1 MIKESLL
8 RLSESATAKKVITRA
23 PVSRSLARRFVA
35 GDTLEDAVEAARA
48 LNAADLAV
56 SLDFL
61 GESVKTRE
69 EAEAATAMVI
79 RILETIRRSG
89 IDANV
94 SVKPTQFGLDLDEEF
109 CRGNL
114 ERVLQRAR
122 ELGDG
127 EGEVFVRLDMESSHY
142 TARTVDLL
150 EGLWNDG
157 FHNTGTVLQS
167 YMRRTPGDLE
177 RLIALGSRVRL
188 VKGAYQEPPEVA
200 FEDKADTDR
209 MYREEMERL
218 LEAGNYPAIATHDE
232 AIIDHARRFV
242 WEKGIGKESFEFQ
255 MLYGVRRDLQTRL
268 REDGYNVRVY
278 VPFGDSWY
286 PYLMRRLAERPANV
300 FFMAGSILKESGA
313 GRFLNPAAIGAGIV
327 AGAAGALAWK
337 ARKRRPGTKSRR
349 RR

>member
-1 MIKESLL
+1 MLKESLL
-8 RLSESATAKKVITRA
+8 RLSESATAKKVITRT
-23 PVSRSLARRFVA
+23 PVSRNLAQRFVA

-48 LNAADLAV
+48 LNAANLSV

-79 RILETIRRSG
+79 KILETIERTG

-109 CRGNL
+109 CRANL
-114 ERVLQRAR
+114 EMVLQRAR

-127 EGEVFVRLDMESSHY
+127 VGEIFVRLDMESSAY
-142 TARTVDLL
+142 TERTIDLL
-150 EGLWNDG
+150 EALWKDG

-167 YMRRTPGDLE
+167 YLRRTPGDLE

-209 MYREEMERL
+209 MYLEEMERL
-218 LEAGNYPAIATHDE
+218 LEAGNYPAVATHDE

-268 REDGYNVRVY
+268 REEGYNVRVY

-300 FFMAGSILKESGA
+300 LFMAGNILKESGM

-327 AGAAGALAWK
+327 AGAAGALAWQG
-337 ARKRRPGTKSRR
+337 RRRRIGAKSRR